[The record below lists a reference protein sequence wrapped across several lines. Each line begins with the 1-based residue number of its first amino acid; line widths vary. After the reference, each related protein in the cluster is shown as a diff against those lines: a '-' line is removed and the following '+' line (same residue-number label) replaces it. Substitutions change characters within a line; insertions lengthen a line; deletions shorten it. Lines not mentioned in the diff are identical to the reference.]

1 MRSNSE
7 KSLIRWSEFR
17 KSSPKIPFELIS
29 KEPSSLLAA
38 ELIRNQSRYGRSLKR
53 IGDVIFSLL
62 VLILGSPIF
71 ISIGILVKLSSPGSI
86 FYIQKRVG
94 RNYREFGCIKFRT
107 MYENAEDALPNLLAK
122 YPLMRKEF
130 EKDFKLRDDPR
141 ITRIGKFLRRS
152 SLDELPQF
160 FNVLKGEM
168 SVVGPRPIVSNEIN
182 KYSLFMEEVISVRPG
197 LTGLWQVSGRNNLS
211 YKKRVKL
218 DLIYARKRNFLLDIE
233 IIILTLGVLLF
244 PMDRGAF

>member
-1 MRSNSE
+1 MPNNSG
-7 KSLIRWSEFR
+7 KSLSRWSEFR
-17 KSSPKIPFELIS
+17 KGSPRIPFEVIS
-29 KEPSSLLAA
+29 KEPSSLQAA
-38 ELIRNQSRYGRSLKR
+38 ELIRKQSRSGRTLKR

-62 VLILGSPIF
+62 IIILGFPIF
-71 ISIGILVKLSSPGSI
+71 LLLAILVRFSSPGSI

-107 MYENAEDALPNLLAK
+107 MYKDADTILPNLLEK
-122 YPLMRKEF
+122 YPLMKKEF
-130 EKDFKLRDDPR
+130 ENDFKLKNDPR
-141 ITRIGKFLRRS
+141 VTRLGRFLRRS

-168 SVVGPRPIVSNEIN
+168 SVVGPRPVVANEIK
-182 KYSLFMEEVISVRPG
+182 KYSLFMDEVISVRPG

-211 YKKRVKL
+211 YKKRIEL
-218 DLIYARKRNFLLDIE
+218 DLIYARSRNFKLDLE
-233 IIILTLGVLLF
+233 IILLTFGVLLF